1 LETLRHV
8 IGLEPFLEILL
19 AISLSV
25 ATGFRVFV
33 PLAVLSAAAVFGH
46 LDYPTEFDW
55 IESSQALIVLSIAC
69 ALEIGGYY
77 IPWFDNFLD
86 TLSTPAAVIA
96 GTIVAA
102 SVTPDLDPIAQWTLA
117 LIAGGG
123 TAGLTKGLTTI
134 LRGTSTATSGGL
146 TNPILATIELV
157 IATVLSVLAIVV
169 PAVTGFLVIG
179 ILVFAVLKLRKFFA
193 AQASPSSTAPSA
205 SDASPSDPSTA

>member
-205 SDASPSDPSTA
+205 SDAPPSDPSTA

>member
-1 LETLRHV
+1 METLRHV

-33 PLAVLSAAAVFGH
+33 PLVVLSAAAVFGH

-123 TAGLTKGLTTI
+123 AAGLTKGLTTI

-146 TNPILATIELV
+146 TNSILATIELV
-157 IATVLSVLAIVV
+157 IATVLSILAIVV
-169 PAVTGFLVIG
+169 PALTGLLVIG
-179 ILVFAVLKLRKFFA
+179 ILVFAVLTLRKFFA
-193 AQASPSSTAPSA
+193 AQASPSSTAPPA
-205 SDASPSDPSTA
+205 SDAPPSDPSTA